1 MAGGQADCA
10 KACILGGS
18 RVNLTELYSSRC
30 IDYSLL
36 TIAGAQTS
44 SAHTGVRIEGFNFR
58 LNTILEF
65 ELIFGVV
72 YHGIFKDEQET

>member
-36 TIAGAQTS
+36 TIAGA
-44 SAHTGVRIEGFNFR
+44 
-58 LNTILEF
+58 
-65 ELIFGVV
+65 
-72 YHGIFKDEQET
+72 